1 MALFLD
7 SPWLIDDIFMT
18 LCHLLPLTH
27 LKNMMIS
34 HHHYQVILQ
43 TSWFQP
49 FRFSSFSH
57 YQQRRL
63 ILKHAIIDLSRT
75 KITDE
80 GVKYLG
86 ACHTLYLR
94 RTKIT
99 DEGVKYLGACHTLH
113 LRYTK
118 ITDEGVKYLGACHTL
133 DLSCTKITD
142 EGVKYLGA
150 CHTLDLSCIKITNEG
165 VKYLGACHTL
175 DLR

>member
-1 MALFLD
+1 MTLNLG
-7 SPWLIDDIFMT
+7 SPWLIDDLFIT

-34 HHHYQVILQ
+34 QHHYQMILQ

-86 ACHTLYLR
+86 ACHTLNL
-94 RTKIT
+94 
-99 DEGVKYLGACHTLH
+99 E
-113 LRYTK
+113 
-118 ITDEGVKYLGACHTL
+118 
-133 DLSCTKITD
+133 CTKITD

-150 CHTLDLSCIKITNEG
+150 CHTLYLSSTKITNG
-165 VKYLGACHTL
+165 RSKVSRLLSHTLYLGGTKVK
-175 DLR
+175 